1 MTFAFET
8 HVLPL
13 LQEMAEDPLGE
24 FPLQSRVGELD
35 FIETAEASTRY
46 LDLLKSSGYVS
57 FKGQKRGDG
66 TYSFVYEAALTAKA
80 LEQLDLWPSDN
91 ERGLYLLNRLADAFT
106 AAASQLEDDGDQ
118 ETANRLHGVG
128 EALKSGIREVGT
140 EVTAKVISNLLTG
153 G

>member
-57 FKGQKRGDG
+57 FKGQKQGDG

-91 ERGLYLLNRLADAFT
+91 ERGLYLLNRL
-106 AAASQLEDDGDQ
+106 
-118 ETANRLHGVG
+118 G
-128 EALKSGIREVGT
+128 EAPSPPRRHNSKTTAIRRQP
-140 EVTAKVISNLLTG
+140 TG
-153 G
+153 YMGSVRP